1 MAYTSIVS
9 QARNANI
16 FFWWPSLAEP
26 EVMACWDSSVVGP
39 VTAKWVL
46 RWVNMIAPPIAGGAG
61 VMEVRRV
68 SLEQDEVIR
77 FKYHLFPEETMIP
90 SAVLEPGVYGCYYMP
105 DKELEFDRVGSLLN
119 SFQSTISM
127 ADLKKDLET
136 EEPKT
141 SAGTGCLKRY
151 IIPTDLLAEA
161 SSHDA
166 DGNCV
171 FMGYKGKNSQYP
183 VELHWI
189 FPPGMARFRT
199 HGPKMLT
206 TEEFQNAQNLMT
218 VRSDICHLWHL
229 NAFSVDVDDDYRIRV
244 FDKRA
249 TNVGLPARI
258 DPVLN
263 SAAERFFREHFRF
276 TLSVNWGG
284 GDAYDEFPL
293 RHAPEAPVVD
303 DTSTPSYSDS
313 DEGSGATDSEPE
325 DFAFEVTARL
335 EALHG

>member
-39 VTAKWVL
+39 VTAKGIL
-46 RWVNMIAPPIAGGAG
+46 RWINMIAPPIAGGAG

-105 DKELEFDRVGSLLN
+105 DKELEFDRIGYLLN

-189 FPPGMARFRT
+189 FPRGMARF
-199 HGPKMLT
+199 
-206 TEEFQNAQNLMT
+206 
-218 VRSDICHLWHL
+218 
-229 NAFSVDVDDDYRIRV
+229 DDYRIRI
-244 FDKRA
+244 FHASAIKA
-249 TNVGLPARI
+249 GLPASI

-284 GDAYDEFPL
+284 GDAYDEFPQ
-293 RHAPEAPVVD
+293 RHAPEAPVID
-303 DTSTPSYSDS
+303 DTSTPSYRDS
-313 DEGSGATDSEPE
+313 DEGSGATDSEQE